1 MDTESA
7 TRTERAV
14 RAFQEIAH
22 ASATSLDLQS
32 LLESIVDQAIAVIQA
47 EVSILRLLDRAGEH
61 LELQVAR
68 GVPEEIVRQIRF
80 RPGEGLAGRL
90 LLDGEPL
97 RGLNLQQDPRATQR
111 DLARRGRW
119 RAFVAVPLQMH
130 QQPIGVWFMIRR
142 ERKPFSDQDL
152 SLLSSFADSA
162 STAVERNAL
171 LYAVV
176 REKHES
182 ETVIQASA
190 HGILVVDGRGW
201 VVNMN
206 PALERLTGWTL
217 REARGQP
224 CCDIVGCQFGHD
236 RHDAADASICPLH
249 AEQYGDDRAFLE
261 YQLTTRE
268 GQRIPVETSYGL
280 IRDDDGELTRIVMV
294 FRDISH
300 QRELNRMRAEL
311 IANVSHELR
320 TPLSLIK
327 GYATTLLSPDVTLDE
342 AETRRFLNNVS
353 VAADHLGRMID
364 DLLCASRIETQ
375 QLGLQLQYFDLGAI
389 VKKTLQWFRPHAG
402 ECELAADL
410 PTQPLQ
416 VYADPDRV
424 EQVLVNLLSNAV
436 KYSPG
441 GGRVTVQVRQVGDPP
456 FAAIHVV
463 DEGQG
468 IAQEHL
474 PQIFD
479 RYYLTEDSQQGI
491 GLGLYICQGLV
502 EAMGGQIWVASELG
516 KGSIFSFS
524 LPTGKVA
531 S

>member
-1 MDTESA
+1 
-7 TRTERAV
+7 
-14 RAFQEIAH
+14 
-22 ASATSLDLQS
+22 
-32 LLESIVDQAIAVIQA
+32 
-47 EVSILRLLDRAGEH
+47 
-61 LELQVAR
+61 
-68 GVPEEIVRQIRF
+68 
-80 RPGEGLAGRL
+80 
-90 LLDGEPL
+90 
-97 RGLNLQQDPRATQR
+97 
-111 DLARRGRW
+111 
-119 RAFVAVPLQMH
+119 
-130 QQPIGVWFMIRR
+130 
-142 ERKPFSDQDL
+142 
-152 SLLSSFADSA
+152 
-162 STAVERNAL
+162 
-171 LYAVV
+171 
-176 REKHES
+176 
-182 ETVIQASA
+182 
-190 HGILVVDGRGW
+190 
-201 VVNMN
+201 
-206 PALERLTGWTL
+206 
-217 REARGQP
+217 
-224 CCDIVGCQFGHD
+224 
-236 RHDAADASICPLH
+236 
-249 AEQYGDDRAFLE
+249 
-261 YQLTTRE
+261 
-268 GQRIPVETSYGL
+268 
-280 IRDDDGELTRIVMV
+280 
-294 FRDISH
+294 
-300 QRELNRMRAEL
+300 
-311 IANVSHELR
+311 
-320 TPLSLIK
+320 
-327 GYATTLLSPDVTLDE
+327 
-342 AETRRFLNNVS
+342 LNNVS

-389 VKKTLQWFRPHAG
+389 VEKTLQWFRPHAG

>member
-1 MDTESA
+1 MESERA

-22 ASATSLDLQS
+22 ASATSLDLHD
-32 LLESIVDQAIAVIQA
+32 LLGLMVDQALAVIHA
-47 EVSILRLLDRAGEH
+47 EVALLRLLDRAGEH

-68 GVPEEIVRQIRF
+68 GVPEEVVRQVRF

-90 LLDGEPL
+90 LLNGEPL

-111 DLARRGRW
+111 DLARRDGW
-119 RAFVAVPLQMH
+119 RAFAAVPLQMH
-130 QQPIGVWFMIRR
+130 HQPIGVWFMIRR

-152 SLLSSFADSA
+152 ALLSSFADYASA
-162 STAVERNAL
+162 AVERNAL

-224 CCDIVGCQFGHD
+224 CCDIVGCQFDEGGD
-236 RHDAADASICPLH
+236 VDVAPVVCPLDT
-249 AEQYGDDRAFLE
+249 EQYGDDRAFLE
-261 YQLTTRE
+261 YQLTTRD

-327 GYATTLLSPDVTLDE
+327 GYATTLLSPDVALDE
-342 AETRRFLNNVS
+342 SETRRFLNNVS
-353 VAADHLGRMID
+353 AAADHLGRMID
-364 DLLCASRIETQ
+364 DLLFASRIETQ
-375 QLGLQLQYFDLGAI
+375 QLGLQLRRFDLGEI
-389 VKKTLQWFRPHAG
+389 IHKTLRWFRPHAG
-402 ECELAADL
+402 DCELVADL
-410 PTQPLQ
+410 PAEDLQ

-441 GGRVTVQVRQVGDPP
+441 GGQVTVRARQIGDPP
-456 FAAIHVV
+456 LAVIHVI

-468 IAQEHL
+468 IAQKHL
-474 PQIFD
+474 PRIFD
-479 RYYLTEDSQQGI
+479 RYYLTEDSRQGV
-491 GLGLYICQGLV
+491 GLGLYICRGLV
-502 EAMGGQIWVASELG
+502 EAMGGQIWVASEIG
-516 KGSIFSFS
+516 KGSTFSFS
-524 LPTGKVA
+524 LPIEQEA